1 MFCNSFGGICRA
13 NRVKKIRIRK
23 NTIKNIAPQAGM
35 YRRRGTSREKRRRR
49 RQKWRKPSRFSMKGE
64 HSGGKTQSKATR
76 SDAAAIVFALRKG
89 YSSDIT

>member
-35 YRRRGTSREKRRRR
+35 YRRR
-49 RQKWRKPSRFSMKGE
+49 
-64 HSGGKTQSKATR
+64 
-76 SDAAAIVFALRKG
+76 AAAIVFALRKG
-89 YSSDIT
+89 YSADIT